1 MRKLVMILFILSIA
15 SQVWAQPS
23 VQQIGKG
30 AKIDWTNNVYIA
42 TGEGAVPDAREE
54 PNRGRAYLKAKGY
67 ARMAAIANLLM
78 AIKGTAITC
87 EATGKDYMA
96 NEKITQRIEGF
107 VNNVQVSN
115 VSKEAFEGST
125 IIVVEVRAPMYGEN
139 TPGAVFLAAAPEEIG
154 LPEAKPVKVIPKAPK
169 AIKKGKPAPAP
180 AVGANVASAVASLPG
195 RPYTSLIIDSTGC
208 KIDRCMSPKIRKL
221 DGSEV
226 WGTVKADYDFVQD
239 HGIVAYATSLKEA
252 KANARCG
259 DNPLVIHAIGR
270 AGGKFYSDPVI
281 SDADASLLM
290 DENAKGGFLERFNV
304 IFVKDGNL

>member
-1 MRKLVMILFILSIA
+1 MRKLMLIAFILSIA

-42 TGEGAVPDAREE
+42 TGEGSVPSAKEE

-87 EATGKDYMA
+87 EATGKDFMA

-107 VNNVQVSN
+107 VNNVQVAN
-115 VSKEAFEGST
+115 VSKETYEGST
-125 IIVVEVRAPMYGEN
+125 IIVVEVRAPMYGDN
-139 TPGAVFLAAAPEEIG
+139 TPGAVFLGADPEEIG
-154 LPEAKPVKVIPKAPK
+154 LPAAKPVKVIRKAAK
-169 AIKKGKPAPAP
+169 VGKTAPEPVAGP
-180 AVGANVASAVASLPG
+180 NVASAVASEPG
-195 RPYTSLIIDSTGC
+195 KPYTSLIIDSTGC

-221 DGSEV
+221 DGDEV

-252 KANARCG
+252 KANSRCG
-259 DNPLVIHAIGR
+259 ANPLVIHAIGR

-281 SDADASLLM
+281 SDADAELLL
-290 DENAKGGFLERFNV
+290 DENGKAGFLDRFCV
-304 IFVKDGNL
+304 IFVKDGDL

>member
-1 MRKLVMILFILSIA
+1 MRKLILIAFILSIA
-15 SQVWAQPS
+15 AQAWAQPS

-42 TGEGAVPDAREE
+42 TGEGSVPSAKEE

-96 NEKITQRIEGF
+96 NEKITQKIEGY

-115 VSKEAFEGST
+115 VSKETYEGST
-125 IIVVEVRAPMYGEN
+125 IIVVEVRAPMYGDN
-139 TPGAVFLAAAPEEIG
+139 TPGAVFLGTNPEEIG
-154 LPEAKPVKVIPKAPK
+154 LSSAKPVKVIRKTPKPGKPKAEPT
-169 AIKKGKPAPAP
+169 
-180 AVGANVASAVASLPG
+180 VGANVASAAASQPG

-208 KIDRCMSPKIRKL
+208 KIDRCMSPKIRRL

-226 WGTVKADYDFVQD
+226 WGTVKVDYDFVQD

-252 KANARCG
+252 KANSRCG
-259 DNPLVIHAIGR
+259 NNPLLIHAIGR
-270 AGGKFYSDPVI
+270 AGGRFYSDPVI
-281 SDADASLLM
+281 SDADAGLLL
-290 DENAKGGFLERFNV
+290 DENAKGGFLDRFCV
-304 IFVKDGNL
+304 IFVKDGDL